1 MVATMQSPILP
12 SIIGPCP
19 VCEGRSAL
27 CAVCR
32 DPANPC
38 SIDEPGRLNYA
49 PILYRW
55 EMEGHRSASQATGLT
70 PSQVSAVLRMAR
82 DLSPACEQ
90 EISQVARDAATILGI
105 VTTSD
110 RCVAATMRLLDSAG
124 SSCVQPSTGT

>member
-1 MVATMQSPILP
+1 MQSPILP

-55 EMEGHRSASQATGLT
+55 EMEGPSVSQAVGLT
-70 PSQVSAVLRMAR
+70 PTQIQAVLRMAR
-82 DLSPACEQ
+82 DLAPRNEQ
-90 EISQVARDAATILGI
+90 EITETARGAATILGR

-110 RCVAATMRLLDSAG
+110 RFVAATMRLLASRG
-124 SSCVQPSTGT
+124 SRCQA

>member
-1 MVATMQSPILP
+1 MQSPILP

-110 RCVAATMRLLDSAG
+110 RCVAATMRPG
-124 SSCVQPSTGT
+124 RR

>member
-1 MVATMQSPILP
+1 MQSPILP
-12 SIIGPCP
+12 AIIGPCP

-49 PILYRW
+49 PIIYRW
-55 EMEGHRSASQATGLT
+55 EMDGHRSASQASGLT
-70 PSQVSAVLRMAR
+70 SLQVLGVLRMAS
-82 DLSPACEQ
+82 DLAPRSER
-90 EISQVARDAATILGI
+90 EITQVAREAATNLGM

-110 RCVAATMRLLDSAG
+110 RLVAATMRLLTSRGAR
-124 SSCVQPSTGT
+124 CQA

>member
-1 MVATMQSPILP
+1 MQSPILP

-38 SIDEPGRLNYA
+38 SVNESGRLNYA

-55 EMEGHRSASQATGLT
+55 EMDGPSVSQAVGLT
-70 PSQVSAVLRMAR
+70 PAQIQAVLRMAR
-82 DLSPACEQ
+82 DLAPRSEQ
-90 EISQVARDAATILGI
+90 EIAETAREAATILGR

-110 RCVAATMRLLDSAG
+110 RLVAAAMRLLASR
-124 SSCVQPSTGT
+124 GTRCQA

>member
-1 MVATMQSPILP
+1 MQSPILP

-55 EMEGHRSASQATGLT
+55 EMEG
-70 PSQVSAVLRMAR
+70 
-82 DLSPACEQ
+82 Q

-124 SSCVQPSTGT
+124 SCCAQPSTGT

>member
-1 MVATMQSPILP
+1 MQSPILP

-38 SIDEPGRLNYA
+38 SVDEPGRLNYA
-49 PILYRW
+49 PIIYRW
-55 EMEGHRSASQATGLT
+55 EMEGHRTASQATGLT
-70 PSQVSAVLRMAR
+70 PQQVLAVLRMAR
-82 DLSPACEQ
+82 DLCPASEQ
-90 EISQVARDAATILGI
+90 EIFRVAHETAALLGT

-110 RCVAATMRLLDSAG
+110 RMVAATMRILDAG
-124 SSCVQPSTGT
+124 SCCHPG